1 MLPAS
6 LHAISSSAMRAQFQ
20 TFSSNPVLF
29 FRKLLLHLI
38 EITVIEGFRSNIGAT
53 GIGPGE
59 NLSSLHH
66 ACPVVLQL
74 IRLGW

>member
-6 LHAISSSAMRAQFQ
+6 LNAISSSAIISQFQ

-29 FRKLLLHLI
+29 FRKLLFHLI

-66 ACPVVLQL
+66 ATGIVLQL